1 MDYENLTLHTDKY
14 QINMMYAHWKNNS
27 HNRQAVFDAYI
38 RKNPF
43 RNGYTVFAGLER
55 IVHYINNLRF
65 TEEDIDY
72 LKQQEENYEPE
83 FLDELRRFS
92 FTGNIYAMR
101 EGEVVFPNEPLIR
114 VEARI
119 FESQLV
125 ETAILNMMNYQSLIA
140 TKASRIKQVANNDML
155 IEFGTRRAQ
164 EADAAIWGARA
175 AYIAGFHG
183 TSNMRAGKLFNIP
196 AKGTHAHSWIQDHD
210 SEEEAFTNF
219 AKALPDQS
227 VLLVDTYDTL
237 RSGIP
242 NAIKTGRMLEAQGKK
257 LNAIRLDSGDLAR
270 LSIEGRKMLDEAGME
285 HVEIMASNDLDEEVI
300 MHLKLQGAK
309 IDSWGVGTKLI
320 TGARKPSLGGVY
332 KLVAR
337 EDEDKLIPVIKLS
350 EDLNKV
356 TTPGPKKVYRI
367 INRKTNKSE
376 GDYIALAYETVDDK
390 PLKMF
395 DPFFPQKFKYVN
407 DYEAVDLLKPIF
419 INGKQVYELPTL
431 EDIHRY
437 HEEQLSYIWE
447 ETLRLL
453 NPQTYYVDLSY
464 ELWKMKQDMM
474 EEHSM
479 E

>member
-1 MDYENLTLHTDKY
+1 MEYENLTLHTDKY

-27 HNRQAVFDAYI
+27 HNRRAVFDAYI

-55 IVHYINNLRF
+55 IVDYINNLKF
-65 TEEDIDY
+65 TEDDIDF
-72 LKQQEENYEPE
+72 LRQQEENYEE
-83 FLDELRRFS
+83 AFLEELRQFS

-101 EGEVVFPNEPLIR
+101 EGEIVFPNEPIIR
-114 VEARI
+114 VDARI
-119 FESQLV
+119 FEAQLI
-125 ETAILNMMNYQSLIA
+125 ETTILNVLNYQSLIA
-140 TKASRIKQVANNDML
+140 TKASRIKQVVNNDTL
-155 IEFGTRRAQ
+155 LEFGTRRAQ
-164 EADAAIWGARA
+164 EADAAVWGARA

-183 TSNMRAGKLFNIP
+183 TSNTRAGKIFNIP
-196 AKGTHAHSWIQDHD
+196 ARGTHAHAWIQDHD
-210 SEEEAFTNF
+210 SEEEAFMKF
-219 AKALPDQS
+219 AEALPDQA

-242 NAIKTGRMLEAQGKK
+242 NAIKTGKMLEAKGKK
-257 LNAIRLDSGDLAR
+257 LKGIRLDSGDLAR

-300 MHLKLQGAK
+300 IHLKLQGAK

-320 TGARKPSLGGVY
+320 TGGKKPSLGGVY

-337 EDEDKLIPVIKLS
+337 EDESGLIPVIKLS
-350 EDLNKV
+350 DDLEKV
-356 TTPGPKKVYRI
+356 TTPGLKKVYRI

-376 GDYIALAYETVDDK
+376 GDYIAFEHETVNDK

-407 DYEAVDLLKPIF
+407 NYEAVELLQPIF
-419 INGKQVYELPTL
+419 VNGSQVYELPEL
-431 EDIHRY
+431 EEIHRY
-437 HEEQLSYIWE
+437 HEQQLSFIWE

-464 ELWKMKQDMM
+464 DLWKMKQDLI

-479 E
+479 G